1 MDSLSAKQ
9 LQAWVDA
16 EPKKPLNSIL
26 KEKKLFCLSYLS
38 ENPLTTPESL
48 IRFLSA
54 MTFRSI
60 EVIRNVC

>member
-16 EPKKPLNSIL
+16 EPKKPLNLIL

-54 MTFRSI
+54 I
-60 EVIRNVC
+60 EDDLSQYRGDT